1 MLCVAAVYRKMYE
14 LNEIQQSA
22 PEEQTSAGL
31 ALDGEEVSRRKSTP
45 VKRGTMVSLGIL
57 GKRKLR
63 QLSLFEF
70 SQDIEK

>member
-45 VKRGTMVSLGIL
+45 VKRGTMVSVTAFLGFQTTPL
-57 GKRKLR
+57 GAA
-63 QLSLFEF
+63 
-70 SQDIEK
+70 